1 MFLVTNKEMARL
13 DEETINNYGLPGM
26 VLMEHASLRV
36 VEWISWYCEGKVA
49 GKRII
54 VLAGKGNNGGDG
66 LAAARLL
73 ANAGAFVTV
82 FLLCSPAELKGDTLQ
97 NYQVLQRLGEK
108 VYQLT
113 SDKDLQKLDIAL
125 MCADLIIDAIY
136 GTGFKGTVTGLAA
149 EVINTINNRGL
160 PVVSVDLPSGLDANT
175 GEISGPCVKA
185 TATITFGL
193 PKLGLILEPGNQQ
206 VGELWLGDISL
217 PRQLIE
223 ESGIKT
229 KLIDPDEPVL
239 RLPSRPAA
247 GHKGTFGHVIA
258 IGGSEGMTGAIY
270 LAATAALRSGAG
282 LVTALVPRSLH
293 TLMEIK
299 TVEVMTKPLPETE
312 AISIGQEALDT
323 ILDFAHKGSVVLAGP
338 GMSQHVSTAALLM
351 NLLPKLDKPLVLDA
365 DALNIISNNDPKK
378 VFTDIKAPIV
388 ITPHPG
394 EMARLMGV
402 TVQEVQQNR
411 LEVASLAAQEWE
423 VIVILKGAKTIVAHP
438 GGEIF
443 VNPTGN
449 PGMATGGSG
458 DVLAGMVA
466 ALMAQGLEAL
476 DAALMSVY
484 VHGLAG
490 DLVAQRKG
498 QIGLIAGDLLE
509 QLPNV
514 FFALEKG
521 NYPTLPRIN
530 ERLKRIL

>member
-1 MFLVTNKEMARL
+1 M
-13 DEETINNYGLPGM
+13 
-26 VLMEHASLRV
+26 
-36 VEWISWYCEGKVA
+36 
-49 GKRII
+49 
-54 VLAGKGNNGGDG
+54 
-66 LAAARLL
+66 
-73 ANAGAFVTV
+73 
-82 FLLCSPAELKGDTLQ
+82 
-97 NYQVLQRLGEK
+97 
-108 VYQLT
+108 
-113 SDKDLQKLDIAL
+113 
-125 MCADLIIDAIY
+125 
-136 GTGFKGTVTGLAA
+136 
-149 EVINTINNRGL
+149 
-160 PVVSVDLPSGLDANT
+160 
-175 GEISGPCVKA
+175 
-185 TATITFGL
+185 
-193 PKLGLILEPGNQQ
+193 
-206 VGELWLGDISL
+206 
-217 PRQLIE
+217 IE

-365 DALNIISNNDPKK
+365 DALNIISNNDPEK

-458 DVLAGMVA
+458 ECVGGYGS
-466 ALMAQGLEAL
+466 GL
-476 DAALMSVY
+476 DGPRVG
-484 VHGLAG
+484 GLGCSADECLCTWTG
-490 DLVAQRKG
+490 RGPGCARKG